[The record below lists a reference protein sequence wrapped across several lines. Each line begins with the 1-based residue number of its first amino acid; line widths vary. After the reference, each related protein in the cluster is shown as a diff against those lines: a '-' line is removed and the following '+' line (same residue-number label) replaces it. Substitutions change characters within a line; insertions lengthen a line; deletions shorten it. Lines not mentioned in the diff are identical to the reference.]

1 MGLVEPP
8 PQHYCER
15 SAPDYTMQVD
25 IDTELAVETSSFV
38 SRRDCWQKVGALRL
52 RSAAL

>member
-1 MGLVEPP
+1 
-8 PQHYCER
+8 
-15 SAPDYTMQVD
+15 MQVD

-38 SRRDCWQKVGALRL
+38 SLAKGLLAKVGALRL